1 MINPAPAEGARRV
14 RRQPQVD
21 AVNVVDVGARRQQ
34 LHHGADM
41 DDAEA
46 DGALRPARALAAV
59 PDQPVVRER
68 REAGGHR
75 GQPPAL
81 LLLLLFRSS
90 GRRCVVVVVAPP
102 REPPVQREEAES
114 GGRRRRDGAE
124 EEEVVG

>member
-14 RRQPQVD
+14 GRQPQVD
-21 AVNVVDVGARRQQ
+21 AVDVVDVGARRQQ
-34 LHHGADM
+34 LHRGADM

-81 LLLLLFRSS
+81 LLLLFRSS
-90 GRRCVVVVVAPP
+90 GRRRVVVVAPP
-102 REPPVQREEAES
+102 RKPPVQREEAES
-114 GGRRRRDGAE
+114 SGRRRRDGAE